1 MEIFD
6 FFSLWGIQ
14 KKSVLGLPEKTN
26 EDSSTNEI
34 VVQTVQNI
42 LSSVLD
48 TKIKNIEGEK
58 WKII

>member
-58 WKII
+58 